1 MKNDDNPQIMFMLGE
16 ITQSVKNTEK
26 TLTDMKNDIGGIRK
40 EVDDLNLFRSNVKGK
55 VAGFS
60 LIGGVVTSTLF
71 LWVKSYFTHNN

>member
-1 MKNDDNPQIMFMLGE
+1 MKEDNPQIMFMLGE

-26 TLTDMKNDIGGIRK
+26 TLTDMKTDMGGIRK

-55 VAGFS
+55 VAGIS

-71 LWVKSYFTHNN
+71 LWIKSYFTHNN